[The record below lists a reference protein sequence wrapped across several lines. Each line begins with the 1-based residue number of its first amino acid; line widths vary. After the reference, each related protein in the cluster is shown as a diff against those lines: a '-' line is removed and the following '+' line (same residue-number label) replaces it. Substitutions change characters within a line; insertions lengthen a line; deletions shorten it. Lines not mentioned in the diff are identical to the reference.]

1 LYREPS
7 LKQLGSPT
15 AFFLMGVK
23 NMFTYEEAVEWIHA
37 RLRLGIK
44 PGLQR
49 MHHLL
54 EELGN
59 PQERIKSVHIG
70 GTNGKGSTVTYL
82 RNILQE
88 AGYSVGTFTSPYFER
103 FNERVSVNGQPI
115 PDNDL
120 ISLVTLIKPI
130 AEGMKDTEWG
140 EPSEFEVITAMSMVY
155 FAETAKPD
163 LVLFEV
169 GLGGRLDST
178 NVITPLVSVI
188 TSIGMDHM
196 QFLGDTIEQISYE
209 KAGIIKQGVPVV
221 SGVSQPEAR
230 KVIEEAAKENESHI
244 YQSGKDFHTQRH
256 SVLNNGERFHYESSH
271 QSAVYEISMMG
282 AHQVQNA
289 AIAVKTAELLR
300 SQNEITYTDA
310 HLKAGLKRAYWPGR
324 MEMVSEKPAVILDG
338 AHNPEGI
345 IALVNTI
352 GERFPS
358 KKVTILFSALRDKE
372 LKHMIGLLE
381 EAASVISFTEFPF
394 PRVAGS
400 DELFALS
407 DHPRKEKAVDWQLYL
422 DEKLRKAAEDEVLFI
437 TGSLYFLS
445 EVKPVLL
452 QKLEDSRKNK

>member
-1 LYREPS
+1 
-7 LKQLGSPT
+7 
-15 AFFLMGVK
+15 
-23 NMFTYEEAVEWIHA
+23 MFTYKEAVEWIHA

-54 EELGN
+54 AELGN

-103 FNERVSVNGQPI
+103 FNERISVNGQPI
-115 PDNDL
+115 PDHDL
-120 ISLVTLIKPI
+120 ISLVTIIKPI

-155 FAETAKPD
+155 FAETAGPD

-209 KAGIIKQGVPVV
+209 KAGIIKRGVPVV

-230 KVIEEAAKENESHI
+230 KVIEEAARRNESHV
-244 YQSGKDFHTQRH
+244 YQSGKDFHTRRD
-256 SVLNNGERFHYESSH
+256 SVLNNGERFRYESSH
-271 QSAVYEISMMG
+271 HSAVYDISMMG

-289 AIAVKTAELLR
+289 EIALKTAELLR
-300 SQNEITYTDA
+300 SRDEITYTEA
-310 HLKAGLKRAYWPGR
+310 HLRAGLKSAYWPGR
-324 MEMVSEKPAVILDG
+324 MELVSEKPAVILDG

-345 IALVNTI
+345 TALVTTI
-352 GERFPS
+352 KERFSS
-358 KKVTILFSALRDKE
+358 KKVTILFSALKDKE
-372 LKHMIGLLE
+372 LKHMIRLLE
-381 EAASVISFTEFPF
+381 EAASVISFTDFPF
-394 PRVAGS
+394 PRVAGA

-407 DHPRKEKAVDWQLYL
+407 DHPRKQKAVDWQQYL
-422 DEKLRKAAEDEVLFI
+422 DEKLRMAAEDEVLFI

-452 QKLEDSRKNK
+452 QKLENSRKNK

>member
-1 LYREPS
+1 
-7 LKQLGSPT
+7 
-15 AFFLMGVK
+15 
-23 NMFTYEEAVEWIHA
+23 MFTYEEAVEWIHA

-49 MHHLL
+49 MHYLL

-59 PQERIKSVHIG
+59 PQERVKSVHIG

-103 FNERVSVNGQPI
+103 FNERISVNGQPI
-115 PDNDL
+115 PDHDL

-155 FAETAKPD
+155 FAETAGPD

-196 QFLGDTIEQISYE
+196 QFLGDTIELISYE
-209 KAGIIKQGVPVV
+209 KAGIIKRGVPVV

-230 KVIEEAAKENESHI
+230 KVIEEAARRNESDV
-244 YQSGKDFHTQRH
+244 YQSGKDFHIQRD
-256 SVLNNGERFHYESSH
+256 SVLKNGERFHYESSH
-271 QSAVYEISMMG
+271 QSADYDISMMG

-289 AIAVKTAELLR
+289 AIALKTVELLC
-300 SQNEITYTDA
+300 SQNEITYTDT

-324 MEMVSEKPAVILDG
+324 MELISEKPAVILDG

-345 IALVNTI
+345 TALVNTI
-352 GERFPS
+352 KERFS
-358 KKVTILFSALRDKE
+358 SMKVTILFSALKDKE
-372 LKHMIGLLE
+372 LKNMIGLLE
-381 EAASVISFTEFPF
+381 EAASVISFTDFPF
-394 PRVAGS
+394 PRVAGA

-407 DHPRKEKAVDWQLYL
+407 GHPRKEKAGDWKQYL
-422 DEKLRKAAEDEVLFI
+422 DDKLRTAAEDEVLFI

-452 QKLEDSRKNK
+452 KMLENSRKNK

>member
-7 LKQLGSPT
+7 LKQLGSPSL
-15 AFFLMGVK
+15 FLMGAK
-23 NMFTYEEAVEWIHA
+23 KMFTYEEAVEWIHA

-54 EELGN
+54 EVLGN

-103 FNERVSVNGQPI
+103 FNERLSVNGQPI
-115 PDNDL
+115 PDHDL
-120 ISLVTLIKPI
+120 ISLVALIKPI

-178 NVITPLVSVI
+178 NVITPVISVI

-209 KAGIIKQGVPVV
+209 KAGIIKRGVPVV

-230 KVIEEAAKENESHI
+230 KVIEEAARGNESHV
-244 YQSGKDFHTQRH
+244 YQSGKDFHTRRD
-256 SVLNNGERFHYESSH
+256 SVLNNGERFHYESSDL
-271 QSAVYEISMMG
+271 SAVYDISMMG

-289 AIAVKTAELLR
+289 AIALKTAELLR
-300 SQNEITYTDA
+300 SQNVITFTDG

-324 MEMVSEKPAVILDG
+324 MELVSEKPAVILDG

-345 IALVNTI
+345 TALVTTI
-352 GERFPS
+352 KERFSS
-358 KKVTILFSALRDKE
+358 KKVTILFSALKDKE
-372 LKHMIGLLE
+372 LKNMIGLLE
-381 EAASVISFTEFPF
+381 EAASVISFTDFSF
-394 PRVAGS
+394 PRVAAA

-407 DHPRKEKAVDWQLYL
+407 DHPRKEKAGDWQQYL
-422 DEKLRKAAEDEVLFI
+422 DEKLRTAAEDEVLFI

-452 QKLEDSRKNK
+452 KKLENSRKNK